1 MIVAGHMGA
10 RWRRHFIVT
19 TQRAPHTMQLRV
31 RFYELDPYN
40 HVNHSVYVQYFETA
54 RVELL
59 DQVGFSLASMRRDGL
74 SIVVSEIYTK
84 FIAAA
89 EESDVLTIE
98 TEVLEFRR
106 VTSKW
111 RQRILRGDELIATQE
126 LRAAMIT
133 LGGKPTRFPPEMLEV
148 MKPFMAGD

>member
-1 MIVAGHMGA
+1 MGA

-19 TQRAPHTMQLRV
+19 IQRAPHTTQLRV

-74 SIVVSEIYTK
+74 SIVVSEINTK

-89 EESDVLTIE
+89 EESDMLTIE

-133 LGGKPTRFPPEMLEV
+133 LEGKPTRFPPEMLEV
-148 MKPFMAGD
+148 MKPFMAAH

>member
-1 MIVAGHMGA
+1 MIVAGHMSA

-19 TQRAPHTMQLRV
+19 IQRAPHTMQLRV

-74 SIVVSEIYTK
+74 SIVVSEINTK

-89 EESDVLTIE
+89 EESDMLTIE

-133 LGGKPTRFPPEMLEV
+133 LEGKPTRFPTEMLEV
-148 MKPFMAGD
+148 MKPFMAAH

>member
-1 MIVAGHMGA
+1 MIVAGHMSA

-19 TQRAPHTMQLRV
+19 IQRAPHTMQLRV

-74 SIVVSEIYTK
+74 SIVVSEINTK

-148 MKPFMAGD
+148 MKPFMAAH

>member
-1 MIVAGHMGA
+1 MGA
-10 RWRRHFIVT
+10 WWRRHFIVT
-19 TQRAPHTMQLRV
+19 IQRAPHTMQLRV

-74 SIVVSEIYTK
+74 SIVVSEINTK

-89 EESDVLTIE
+89 EESDMLTIE

-148 MKPFMAGD
+148 MKPFMAAH

>member
-1 MIVAGHMGA
+1 
-10 RWRRHFIVT
+10 
-19 TQRAPHTMQLRV
+19 MQLRV

-74 SIVVSEIYTK
+74 SIVVSEINTK

-148 MKPFMAGD
+148 MKPFMAAH

>member
-1 MIVAGHMGA
+1 MIVAGHMSA

-19 TQRAPHTMQLRV
+19 IQRAPHTMQLRV

-74 SIVVSEIYTK
+74 SIVVSEINTK

-89 EESDVLTIE
+89 EESDMLTIE

-148 MKPFMAGD
+148 MKPFMAAH

>member
-1 MIVAGHMGA
+1 
-10 RWRRHFIVT
+10 
-19 TQRAPHTMQLRV
+19 MQLRV

-59 DQVGFSLASMRRDGL
+59 DQVGFSLASMRRAGL
-74 SIVVSEIYTK
+74 SIVVSEIHTK
-84 FIAAA
+84 FLAAA

-106 VTSKW
+106 VTSTW
-111 RQRILRGDELIATQE
+111 RQRILRHNELIATQE

-133 LGGKPTRFPPEMLEV
+133 LGGKPTRFPAEMLEV
-148 MKPFMAGD
+148 MKPFMAAH

>member
-1 MIVAGHMGA
+1 
-10 RWRRHFIVT
+10 
-19 TQRAPHTMQLRV
+19 MQLRV

-74 SIVVSEIYTK
+74 SIVVSEINTK

-148 MKPFMAGD
+148 MKPFMATH

>member
-1 MIVAGHMGA
+1 
-10 RWRRHFIVT
+10 
-19 TQRAPHTMQLRV
+19 MQLRV

-74 SIVVSEIYTK
+74 SIVVSEINTK

-89 EESDVLTIE
+89 EESDMLTIE

-133 LGGKPTRFPPEMLEV
+133 LEGKPTRFPTEMLEV
-148 MKPFMAGD
+148 MKPFMAAH

>member
-1 MIVAGHMGA
+1 
-10 RWRRHFIVT
+10 
-19 TQRAPHTMQLRV
+19 MQLRV

-74 SIVVSEIYTK
+74 SIVVSEINTK

-89 EESDVLTIE
+89 EESDMLTIE

-148 MKPFMAGD
+148 MKPFMAAH